1 MREAASF
8 LVGFLS
14 PGSMIKT
21 VKLLVPHVG
30 GSVFSTLALVLC
42 ACVPYRPHNID
53 PVRDQE
59 QFESRHLTD
68 ANLRAYVTKQMG
80 DAAST
85 TWPPERLSLPLLVA
99 VAEYYSADLE
109 VGRAQL
115 AGFNAAIVSARQRVN
130 PSLGANAGYSK
141 NPESAATYGGSPA
154 FTIETA
160 GKRGYRIL
168 QAQQTAAAAQLAFSE
183 ADWQLRSQV
192 RRSFVDYA
200 FAVGRLRLLQQERAV
215 RAAVEEIFA
224 KRFAS
229 GEIAQPDF
237 DAIRADRIAID
248 VALKQADG
256 DVSQALAT
264 LAITVG
270 LPAAAL
276 NPEAIDISSLDPP
289 PGESSLP
296 LLKVQKAGLL
306 HRTDVQR
313 MLAEYASADAALHLE
328 VANQYPDIQL
338 SPSYAFQEGFADYTL
353 GIGLSALPIFHHNQ
367 GPIAEAEAQRA
378 LVEAKFKLV
387 QTQAIGQMEGALRRY
402 RSAFAEWRNAEDAF
416 VAVQRARAVSV
427 ERAFQVGEADRLEFE
442 NAQLLLLA
450 ATRTR
455 QDALLRVQTSL
466 GALQDSVQQPLEDNL
481 ALPPVPLSN
490 PRSEKHP

>member
-1 MREAASF
+1 
-8 LVGFLS
+8 
-14 PGSMIKT
+14 
-21 VKLLVPHVG
+21 
-30 GSVFSTLALVLC
+30 
-42 ACVPYRPHNID
+42 
-53 PVRDQE
+53 
-59 QFESRHLTD
+59 
-68 ANLRAYVTKQMG
+68 
-80 DAAST
+80 
-85 TWPPERLSLPLLVA
+85 
-99 VAEYYSADLE
+99 
-109 VGRAQL
+109 
-115 AGFNAAIVSARQRVN
+115 
-130 PSLGANAGYSK
+130 
-141 NPESAATYGGSPA
+141 
-154 FTIETA
+154 
-160 GKRGYRIL
+160 
-168 QAQQTAAAAQLAFSE
+168 
-183 ADWQLRSQV
+183 
-192 RRSFVDYA
+192 
-200 FAVGRLRLLQQERAV
+200 LRLLQQERAV

-256 DVSQALAT
+256 DVSQALVT

-276 NPEAIDISSLDPP
+276 NPEAIDIASLDPP
-289 PGESSLP
+289 PREAALP
-296 LLKVQKAGLL
+296 LLKIQKAGLL

-313 MLAEYASADAALHLE
+313 MLAEYAAADAALHLE
-328 VANQYPDIQL
+328 VANQYPNIQL

-402 RSAFAEWRNAEDAF
+402 RSAFAEWRNAEEAF
-416 VAVQRARAVSV
+416 VAVQRDRAVSV